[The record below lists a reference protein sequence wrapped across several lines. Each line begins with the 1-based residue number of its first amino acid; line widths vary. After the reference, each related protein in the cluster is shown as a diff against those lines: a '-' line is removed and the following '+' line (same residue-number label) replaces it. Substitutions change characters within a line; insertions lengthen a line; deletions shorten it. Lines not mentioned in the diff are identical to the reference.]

1 MKFNIYC
8 IFLLIVDD
16 DHYKDFSEVY
26 GTDTTEEFCPSAM
39 KKAAT
44 KITGTAIPFSPSAQT
59 TKTVK
64 MTINCIDCD
73 KPRVI
78 YSASKL
84 NNEKLALLQRILSL
98 YQYSCGSCLQELK
111 TDDITRAPTVNA
123 LLDEVYVRG
132 NITCDTNIEVPYY
145 SSGCFLD
152 ICYYCA
158 IDSGLIREAGQYP
171 VCQACTAKSALFKRK
186 RNVANK
192 KQKS

>member
-1 MKFNIYC
+1 MMTTTRTFPRCMVPTPQKNFAPLQWRRQQRRSQA
-8 IFLLIVDD
+8 LLY
-16 DHYKDFSEVY
+16 HFHQALKQQKLLKWLF
-26 GTDTTEEFCPSAM
+26 
-39 KKAAT
+39 
-44 KITGTAIPFSPSAQT
+44 
-59 TKTVK
+59 
-64 MTINCIDCD
+64 NCIDCD

-78 YSASKL
+78 YSPSKL

-145 SSGCFLD
+145 SSGCFPD

-171 VCQACTAKSALFKRK
+171 VCQVCTAKSAPFKRK